1 MTERLRAL
9 VVGPGFIGMVHA
21 DALRRNGVEVA
32 GFVGSGADGGQQRA
46 AVFGVPYFSSLTA
59 ALAAENVD
67 AVHIATPNVLH
78 APLAEEA
85 IAAGKH
91 VICEKPLA
99 MDAAEGGR

>member
-1 MTERLRAL
+1 MVEKLRAL

-21 DALRRNGVEVA
+21 DSLRRNGVEVA
-32 GFVGSGADGGQQRA
+32 GFVGSGAAGGHRRA
-46 AVFGVPYFSSLTA
+46 AEFGVPYYASLTA
-59 ALAAENVD
+59 ALAAESVD

-99 MDAAEGGR
+99 VDAAE